1 MKNMI
6 GVVVIGRN
14 EGGRLIKCLN
24 SVMPDENLVVY
35 VDSASSD
42 NSIANA
48 IAKRVEVVELD
59 MSIPFS
65 AARAR
70 NEGYKRLIEINPN
83 IEFVQFVDGDCELVS
98 GWLDQATIVL
108 KNNPDTAIVCGRRR
122 ERYPSKTIY
131 NYLCDLEW
139 DTLVG
144 EAKACGGDFLVKSKA
159 FQTVGGFNP
168 TVIAGEEPE
177 MCFRLRNLG
186 WKIKRIDCEM
196 TLHDAAM
203 TRFSQ
208 WWKRAV
214 RSGHAYAQGKT
225 MHGESSEKYYGKE
238 FYSIIVWAGVI
249 PFLTM
254 ILAVFLSPVFLL
266 IFFLYPLQVL
276 KIICHELARR
286 KSMKDSFLIGL
297 FVMVA
302 KFPQIIGITRFHKN
316 IKINKKLEII
326 EYK

>member
-14 EGGRLIKCLN
+14 EGDRLIKCLN

-42 NSIANA
+42 SSIANA

-98 GWLDQATIVL
+98 GWLDQASIVL

-144 EAKACGGDFLVKSKA
+144 EAKACGGDFLVKSEV
-159 FQTVGGFNP
+159 FQAVGGFNP
-168 TVIAGEEPE
+168 AVIAGEEPE
-177 MCFRLRNLG
+177 MCFRLRSLG
-186 WKIKRIDCEM
+186 WKIERIDCEM

-214 RSGHAYAQGKT
+214 RGGHAYAQGKA
-225 MHGESSEKYYGKE
+225 MHGKSSENYYVKE
-238 FYSIIVWAGVI
+238 YYSIIFWASVI
-249 PFLTM
+249 HFFTM
-254 ILAVFLSPVFLL
+254 VLAIFSSPVFLL

-276 KIICHELARR
+276 KITYNELARR
-286 KSMKDSFLIGL
+286 KLMKDSFYIAFFSML
-297 FVMVA
+297 A
-302 KFPQIIGITRFHKN
+302 KFPQLIGIINFHKSRITN
-316 IKINKKLEII
+316 RKLEII